1 MGVIMNKIFVSIII
15 IPFIAI
21 LMFKAIAISDFD
33 LKQRYLKDQVDL
45 VAYQVKITGTLTDDA
60 YNEFLIKINKLADF
74 SSVSSSIILKKGTYV
89 NGVITGLTNYTIG
102 EVLNKGEA
110 FLVYIKSSNV
120 SNYSRIQNGG
130 VSLDDTENLFYTA
143 KAQCR
148 IEAYNG
154 E

>member
-1 MGVIMNKIFVSIII
+1 MNKIFVSIII

>member
-1 MGVIMNKIFVSIII
+1 MNKIYVSIIVV
-15 IPFIAI
+15 PLIAI

-45 VAYQVKITGTLTDDA
+45 VAYQVKLTGTLTDDA
-60 YNEFLIKINKLADF
+60 YGEFLIRINKLADF
-74 SSVSSSIILKKGTYV
+74 SSGSSRIILKKGIYT
-89 NGVITGLTNYTIG
+89 NGVITGFTNYTIG

-110 FLVYIKSSNV
+110 FLVYIKSSDV

-130 VSLDDTENLFYTA
+130 VSLNDTENLYYAA
-143 KAQCR
+143 KAECR
-148 IEAYNG
+148 IEAYSG